1 VTARRGLPADASPAA
16 VAAAEHAAA
25 WGALDRHLRA
35 IERAE
40 AAHEAAEL
48 VAWEAVQ

>member
-1 VTARRGLPADASPAA
+1 VTAPRGLPATANPAA

-25 WGALDRHLRA
+25 WGALDRHLRWL
-35 IERAE
+35 EDGE

-48 VAWEAVQ
+48 AAWEAGQ